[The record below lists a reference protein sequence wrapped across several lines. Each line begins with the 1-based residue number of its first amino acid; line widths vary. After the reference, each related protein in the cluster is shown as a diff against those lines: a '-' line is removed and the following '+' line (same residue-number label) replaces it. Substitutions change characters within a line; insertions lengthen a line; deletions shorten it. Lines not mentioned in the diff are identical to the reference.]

1 MRQPCLGGSRAAREC
16 ALACAPPSRGGR
28 ASWRRAQ
35 RDGVA
40 VLDNQRL
47 DAVVD
52 AHLDRGLRHVLDD
65 VAAVAA
71 EVSLPAALGRHR
83 GQALRAA
90 RRGRLGRAPAGRWG
104 AGTGATPRAL
114 RAAWRCRAGCGGG
127 RSGAAPGPV
136 VKLAAPG
143 RAGPGGGARL
153 AHGQA
158 GLAVRVRHDHQELEP
173 VDGRGARAAHWAPRQ
188 RGPSQRSASRGRQ
201 ATQQRAGP
209 GPARPAAS
217 PGRRG
222 PAGTAGRTGA
232 GEPAGG
238 HELEHAALAG
248 VTCARRRV
256 SARRAGGRGR
266 GRGHAPA
273 GAPGPVRS
281 ASCTCQ
287 GSGPMSGCPNGDVWK
302 GEPGLC
308 WARRLG
314 AGVGVAAGMPGAHA
328 MAPAELAPA
337 AGAAERVDETWRA
350 ACAPQR
356 RLNFKMAR
364 REPRP
369 ALLRRRCTRG

>member
-40 VLDNQRL
+40 VLDTQRL

-136 VKLAAPG
+136 VKLAAPAG
-143 RAGPGGGARL
+143 RLRGG
-153 AHGQA
+153 
-158 GLAVRVRHDHQELEP
+158 
-173 VDGRGARAAHWAPRQ
+173 
-188 RGPSQRSASRGRQ
+188 
-201 ATQQRAGP
+201 
-209 GPARPAAS
+209 
-217 PGRRG
+217 RG
-222 PAGTAGRTGA
+222 PAAGRAWRTVRRAWLSGCAMIIRNLSRSTGA
-232 GEPAGG
+232 VHVRLTGPRGS
-238 HELEHAALAG
+238 AAPLSA
-248 VTCARRRV
+248 
-256 SARRAGGRGR
+256 ARRAAGRPRSSGR
-266 GRGHAPA
+266 APA
-273 GAPGPVRS
+273 RR
-281 ASCTCQ
+281 
-287 GSGPMSGCPNGDVWK
+287 
-302 GEPGLC
+302 
-308 WARRLG
+308 ARPR
-314 AGVGVAAGMPGAHA
+314 HQ
-328 MAPAELAPA
+328 
-337 AGAAERVDETWRA
+337 AGAA
-350 ACAPQR
+350 R
-356 RLNFKMAR
+356 RAR
-364 REPRP
+364 RGAPAPASPPEAMSLSMRP
-369 ALLRRRCTRG
+369 SPASPARDAA